1 MSSSE
6 NDTRTGNKDK
16 ELRMRYYQ
24 SVKNRGDFSNTFIQ
38 PPAHWLKS
46 NLFTIAQNFG
56 EDGSE
61 TKKNKSWV
69 TILSVW
75 NTMIGSSIVSLPYL
89 TRNAGIIPT
98 ICKNVFILNL
108 ILY

>member
-1 MSSSE
+1 MSASE
-6 NDTRTGNKDK
+6 SDTRTDNKDK

-24 SVKNRGDFSNTFIQ
+24 SVKNKGEFSNTFIQ

-46 NLFTIAQNFG
+46 NLFTIAQHFG
-56 EDGSE
+56 EDGGE
-61 TKKNKSWV
+61 VKKNKSWV

-98 ICKNVFILNL
+98 ICKKILYLTL
-108 ILY
+108 ILF